1 MKLIENLYQ
10 YRELLKSNIKKEIRG
25 KYKGS
30 VLGVLW
36 SFLNPL
42 LMVMVYFLV
51 FPFLF
56 RNTVDNYLIYLVIG
70 VIPWN
75 FFTTTMNQGIFL
87 SIPKSDIKFFKE
99 LAKKMGWDID
109 IREDFLKDY
118 IASRPKRV
126 NLSEEEILAELNAIR
141 YEK

>member
-1 MKLIENLYQ
+1 M
-10 YRELLKSNIKKEIRG
+10 
-25 KYKGS
+25 
-30 VLGVLW
+30 
-36 SFLNPL
+36 
-42 LMVMVYFLV
+42 
-51 FPFLF
+51 
-56 RNTVDNYLIYLVIG
+56 D
-70 VIPWN
+70 
-75 FFTTTMNQGIFL
+75 TTMNQGVFL

-99 LAKKMGWDID
+99 LTKKMGWDID

>member
-1 MKLIENLYQ
+1 M
-10 YRELLKSNIKKEIRG
+10 
-25 KYKGS
+25 
-30 VLGVLW
+30 
-36 SFLNPL
+36 
-42 LMVMVYFLV
+42 
-51 FPFLF
+51 
-56 RNTVDNYLIYLVIG
+56 D
-70 VIPWN
+70 
-75 FFTTTMNQGIFL
+75 TTMNQGIFL

-118 IASRPKRV
+118 IASRTKRV

>member
-1 MKLIENLYQ
+1 M
-10 YRELLKSNIKKEIRG
+10 
-25 KYKGS
+25 
-30 VLGVLW
+30 
-36 SFLNPL
+36 
-42 LMVMVYFLV
+42 
-51 FPFLF
+51 
-56 RNTVDNYLIYLVIG
+56 D
-70 VIPWN
+70 
-75 FFTTTMNQGIFL
+75 TTMNQGVFL

-109 IREDFLKDY
+109 IREDFLKEY

>member
-1 MKLIENLYQ
+1 M
-10 YRELLKSNIKKEIRG
+10 
-25 KYKGS
+25 
-30 VLGVLW
+30 
-36 SFLNPL
+36 
-42 LMVMVYFLV
+42 
-51 FPFLF
+51 
-56 RNTVDNYLIYLVIG
+56 D
-70 VIPWN
+70 
-75 FFTTTMNQGIFL
+75 TTMNQGVFL

-118 IASRPKRV
+118 IASRLKRV

>member
-1 MKLIENLYQ
+1 M
-10 YRELLKSNIKKEIRG
+10 REQRESSKE
-25 KYKGS
+25 Y
-30 VLGVLW
+30 
-36 SFLNPL
+36 
-42 LMVMVYFLV
+42 M
-51 FPFLF
+51 
-56 RNTVDNYLIYLVIG
+56 TVG
-70 VIPWN
+70 
-75 FFTTTMNQGIFL
+75 
-87 SIPKSDIKFFKE
+87 E

>member
-1 MKLIENLYQ
+1 M
-10 YRELLKSNIKKEIRG
+10 
-25 KYKGS
+25 
-30 VLGVLW
+30 
-36 SFLNPL
+36 
-42 LMVMVYFLV
+42 
-51 FPFLF
+51 
-56 RNTVDNYLIYLVIG
+56 D
-70 VIPWN
+70 
-75 FFTTTMNQGIFL
+75 TTMNQGIFL

-126 NLSEEEILAELNAIR
+126 NLSEEEILTELNAIR

>member
-1 MKLIENLYQ
+1 M
-10 YRELLKSNIKKEIRG
+10 
-25 KYKGS
+25 
-30 VLGVLW
+30 
-36 SFLNPL
+36 
-42 LMVMVYFLV
+42 
-51 FPFLF
+51 
-56 RNTVDNYLIYLVIG
+56 D
-70 VIPWN
+70 
-75 FFTTTMNQGIFL
+75 TTMNQGVFL

-126 NLSEEEILAELNAIR
+126 NLSEELNAIR

>member
-1 MKLIENLYQ
+1 M
-10 YRELLKSNIKKEIRG
+10 
-25 KYKGS
+25 
-30 VLGVLW
+30 
-36 SFLNPL
+36 
-42 LMVMVYFLV
+42 
-51 FPFLF
+51 
-56 RNTVDNYLIYLVIG
+56 D
-70 VIPWN
+70 
-75 FFTTTMNQGIFL
+75 TTMNQGIFL

-99 LAKKMGWDID
+99 LAKKLGWDID

>member
-1 MKLIENLYQ
+1 M
-10 YRELLKSNIKKEIRG
+10 
-25 KYKGS
+25 
-30 VLGVLW
+30 
-36 SFLNPL
+36 
-42 LMVMVYFLV
+42 
-51 FPFLF
+51 
-56 RNTVDNYLIYLVIG
+56 D
-70 VIPWN
+70 
-75 FFTTTMNQGIFL
+75 TTMNQGVFL

-126 NLSEEEILAELNAIR
+126 NLSEEEILAELNATR

>member
-1 MKLIENLYQ
+1 M
-10 YRELLKSNIKKEIRG
+10 
-25 KYKGS
+25 
-30 VLGVLW
+30 
-36 SFLNPL
+36 
-42 LMVMVYFLV
+42 
-51 FPFLF
+51 
-56 RNTVDNYLIYLVIG
+56 D
-70 VIPWN
+70 
-75 FFTTTMNQGIFL
+75 TTMNQGVIL

>member
-1 MKLIENLYQ
+1 M
-10 YRELLKSNIKKEIRG
+10 
-25 KYKGS
+25 
-30 VLGVLW
+30 
-36 SFLNPL
+36 
-42 LMVMVYFLV
+42 
-51 FPFLF
+51 
-56 RNTVDNYLIYLVIG
+56 D
-70 VIPWN
+70 
-75 FFTTTMNQGIFL
+75 TTMNQGGFL

>member
-1 MKLIENLYQ
+1 M
-10 YRELLKSNIKKEIRG
+10 
-25 KYKGS
+25 
-30 VLGVLW
+30 
-36 SFLNPL
+36 
-42 LMVMVYFLV
+42 
-51 FPFLF
+51 
-56 RNTVDNYLIYLVIG
+56 D
-70 VIPWN
+70 
-75 FFTTTMNQGIFL
+75 TTMNQGVFL

-126 NLSEEEILAELNAIR
+126 NLSEEEILAKLNAIR

>member
-1 MKLIENLYQ
+1 M
-10 YRELLKSNIKKEIRG
+10 
-25 KYKGS
+25 
-30 VLGVLW
+30 
-36 SFLNPL
+36 
-42 LMVMVYFLV
+42 
-51 FPFLF
+51 
-56 RNTVDNYLIYLVIG
+56 D
-70 VIPWN
+70 
-75 FFTTTMNQGIFL
+75 TTMNQGIFL

-126 NLSEEEILAELNAIR
+126 NLSEEEILAQLNAIR

>member
-1 MKLIENLYQ
+1 M
-10 YRELLKSNIKKEIRG
+10 
-25 KYKGS
+25 
-30 VLGVLW
+30 
-36 SFLNPL
+36 
-42 LMVMVYFLV
+42 
-51 FPFLF
+51 
-56 RNTVDNYLIYLVIG
+56 D
-70 VIPWN
+70 
-75 FFTTTMNQGIFL
+75 TTMNQGVFL

-118 IASRPKRV
+118 IKKKKKRV

>member
-1 MKLIENLYQ
+1 MNSVIVTIFVRLCFSRTN
-10 YRELLKSNIKKEIRG
+10 KSL
-25 KYKGS
+25 S
-30 VLGVLW
+30 PV
-36 SFLNPL
+36 
-42 LMVMVYFLV
+42 
-51 FPFLF
+51 
-56 RNTVDNYLIYLVIG
+56 
-70 VIPWN
+70 
-75 FFTTTMNQGIFL
+75 TMNQGVFL

>member
-1 MKLIENLYQ
+1 M
-10 YRELLKSNIKKEIRG
+10 
-25 KYKGS
+25 
-30 VLGVLW
+30 
-36 SFLNPL
+36 
-42 LMVMVYFLV
+42 
-51 FPFLF
+51 
-56 RNTVDNYLIYLVIG
+56 D
-70 VIPWN
+70 
-75 FFTTTMNQGIFL
+75 TTMNQGIFL

-126 NLSEEEILAELNAIR
+126 YLSEEEILAELNAIR

>member
-1 MKLIENLYQ
+1 M
-10 YRELLKSNIKKEIRG
+10 
-25 KYKGS
+25 
-30 VLGVLW
+30 
-36 SFLNPL
+36 
-42 LMVMVYFLV
+42 
-51 FPFLF
+51 
-56 RNTVDNYLIYLVIG
+56 D
-70 VIPWN
+70 
-75 FFTTTMNQGIFL
+75 TTMNQGVFL

-126 NLSEEEILAELNAIR
+126 NLSEVEILAELNAIR

>member
-1 MKLIENLYQ
+1 M
-10 YRELLKSNIKKEIRG
+10 
-25 KYKGS
+25 
-30 VLGVLW
+30 
-36 SFLNPL
+36 
-42 LMVMVYFLV
+42 
-51 FPFLF
+51 
-56 RNTVDNYLIYLVIG
+56 D
-70 VIPWN
+70 
-75 FFTTTMNQGIFL
+75 TTMNQGVFL

-126 NLSEEEILAELNAIR
+126 NLSEEQILAELNAIR

>member
-1 MKLIENLYQ
+1 M
-10 YRELLKSNIKKEIRG
+10 
-25 KYKGS
+25 
-30 VLGVLW
+30 
-36 SFLNPL
+36 
-42 LMVMVYFLV
+42 
-51 FPFLF
+51 
-56 RNTVDNYLIYLVIG
+56 D
-70 VIPWN
+70 
-75 FFTTTMNQGIFL
+75 TTMNQGVFL
-87 SIPKSDIKFFKE
+87 NIPKSDIKFFKE

>member
-1 MKLIENLYQ
+1 M
-10 YRELLKSNIKKEIRG
+10 
-25 KYKGS
+25 
-30 VLGVLW
+30 
-36 SFLNPL
+36 
-42 LMVMVYFLV
+42 
-51 FPFLF
+51 
-56 RNTVDNYLIYLVIG
+56 D
-70 VIPWN
+70 
-75 FFTTTMNQGIFL
+75 TTMNQGVFL

-126 NLSEEEILAELNAIR
+126 NLAKEEILAELNAIR

>member
-1 MKLIENLYQ
+1 M
-10 YRELLKSNIKKEIRG
+10 
-25 KYKGS
+25 
-30 VLGVLW
+30 
-36 SFLNPL
+36 
-42 LMVMVYFLV
+42 
-51 FPFLF
+51 
-56 RNTVDNYLIYLVIG
+56 D
-70 VIPWN
+70 
-75 FFTTTMNQGIFL
+75 TTMNQGVFL

-126 NLSEEEILAELNAIR
+126 NVSEEEILAELNAIR

>member
-1 MKLIENLYQ
+1 M
-10 YRELLKSNIKKEIRG
+10 
-25 KYKGS
+25 
-30 VLGVLW
+30 
-36 SFLNPL
+36 
-42 LMVMVYFLV
+42 
-51 FPFLF
+51 
-56 RNTVDNYLIYLVIG
+56 D
-70 VIPWN
+70 
-75 FFTTTMNQGIFL
+75 TTMNQGIFL

-118 IASRPKRV
+118 IASRPKTV

>member
-1 MKLIENLYQ
+1 M
-10 YRELLKSNIKKEIRG
+10 
-25 KYKGS
+25 
-30 VLGVLW
+30 
-36 SFLNPL
+36 
-42 LMVMVYFLV
+42 
-51 FPFLF
+51 
-56 RNTVDNYLIYLVIG
+56 D
-70 VIPWN
+70 
-75 FFTTTMNQGIFL
+75 TTMNQGVFL

-99 LAKKMGWDID
+99 RAKKMGWDID

>member
-1 MKLIENLYQ
+1 M
-10 YRELLKSNIKKEIRG
+10 
-25 KYKGS
+25 
-30 VLGVLW
+30 
-36 SFLNPL
+36 
-42 LMVMVYFLV
+42 
-51 FPFLF
+51 
-56 RNTVDNYLIYLVIG
+56 D
-70 VIPWN
+70 
-75 FFTTTMNQGIFL
+75 TTMNQGVFL

-141 YEK
+141 Y

>member
-1 MKLIENLYQ
+1 M
-10 YRELLKSNIKKEIRG
+10 
-25 KYKGS
+25 
-30 VLGVLW
+30 
-36 SFLNPL
+36 
-42 LMVMVYFLV
+42 
-51 FPFLF
+51 
-56 RNTVDNYLIYLVIG
+56 D
-70 VIPWN
+70 
-75 FFTTTMNQGIFL
+75 TTMNQGVFL

-109 IREDFLKDY
+109 IKEDFLKDY

>member
-1 MKLIENLYQ
+1 M
-10 YRELLKSNIKKEIRG
+10 
-25 KYKGS
+25 
-30 VLGVLW
+30 
-36 SFLNPL
+36 
-42 LMVMVYFLV
+42 
-51 FPFLF
+51 
-56 RNTVDNYLIYLVIG
+56 D
-70 VIPWN
+70 
-75 FFTTTMNQGIFL
+75 TTMNQGVFL

-141 YEK
+141 FEK